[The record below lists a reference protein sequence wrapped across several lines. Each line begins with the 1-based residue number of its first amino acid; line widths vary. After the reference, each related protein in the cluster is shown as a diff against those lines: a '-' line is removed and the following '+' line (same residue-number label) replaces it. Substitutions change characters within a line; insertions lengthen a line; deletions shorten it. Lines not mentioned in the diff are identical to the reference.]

1 MGTRGAYGF
10 RSEGKDYLTYNHFD
24 SYPSGLGDDLASQIR
39 AVVASGT
46 TVETLRQQVRDMRV
60 IVRDDEQ
67 PTDEERAKFGHLW
80 SNVSNGHDWYSLL
93 REMQGDMGAH
103 LKEGV
108 MIDGNA
114 FIMDSLFCEYAYIL
128 NLDDETFEVYQGF
141 QRTLHNDGRYG
152 GEVPDPEPYP
162 SGHMPDK
169 YYGCRLV
176 ATFPMAAIPEDWI
189 DQAFPEDK
197 EEEDAA

>member
-10 RSEGKDYLTYNHFD
+10 RSEGKDYLTYNHYD
-24 SYPSGLGDDLASQIR
+24 SYASGLGDSLVKQIKAELAT
-39 AVVASGT
+39 GT
-46 TVETLRQQVRDMRV
+46 TVETLRQQVRDMRL
-60 IVRDDEQ
+60 IARDDEQ
-67 PTDEERAKFGHLW
+67 PNAEERAKFGHLW

-93 REMQGDMGAH
+93 REMQGNLFAH
-103 LKEGV
+103 TTEGV

-128 NLDDETFEVYQGF
+128 NLDEETFEVYEGF
-141 QRTLHNDGRYG
+141 QQNLHNDGRYG
-152 GEVPDPEPYP
+152 GEVPEPEPYP
-162 SGHMPDK
+162 NGGIPAK

-189 DQAFPEDK
+189 KQAFPEDV
-197 EEEDAA
+197 EEDAA

>member
-10 RSEGKDYLTYNHFD
+10 RSEGKDYLTYNHYD
-24 SYPSGLGDDLASQIR
+24 SYPSGLGDDLANQIR
-39 AVVASGT
+39 AELATGT
-46 TVETLRQQVRDMRV
+46 TVETLRQQVRDMRM
-60 IVRDDEQ
+60 IARDDEQ
-67 PTDEERAKFGHLW
+67 PTAEEREKFGHLW

-93 REMQGDMGAH
+93 REMQGRLFSH
-103 LKEGV
+103 TTEGV

-128 NLDDETFEVYQGF
+128 NLDEQTFEVYQGF
-141 QRTLHNDGRYG
+141 QRNLHNDGRYG

-162 SGHMPDK
+162 NGGMPDK
-169 YYGCRLV
+169 YYGCRLI

-189 DQAFPEDK
+189 EQAFS
-197 EEEDAA
+197 EEKEDAA

>member
-10 RSEGKDYLTYNHFD
+10 RSEGKDYLTYNHYD

-39 AVVASGT
+39 AVIASGT

-60 IVRDDEQ
+60 IANEDDE
-67 PTDEERAKFGHLW
+67 PSAEDREKYAHLW
-80 SNVSNGHDWYSLL
+80 AEVSTGLDWYSLL
-93 REMQGDMGAH
+93 REMQGDLGAH
-103 LKEGV
+103 LQEGL

-141 QRTLHNDGRYG
+141 QDTLHNEGRYG
-152 GEVPDPEPYP
+152 GEVPDPEPYA
-162 SGHMPDK
+162 SGHMPSK

-189 DQAFPEDK
+189 EQAFPEEK
-197 EEEDAA
+197 EDAA